1 MCALANSSSYFLKCT
16 PPRRCISQK
25 QISQKCAHTQCVPL
39 PNRPT
44 QVTESSSWVSGFHP
58 PQIHKGGAGNWG
70 KLRECAVGFNQTL
83 SESLFEDRNGKF
95 TIVSR
100 ANSNPQVFR
109 LNLLNFLN
117 AAPHHAPMLRLA
129 TIYKVSHALNFL
141 VKQILFSFSFLFFSL
156 QGGVVWIVVRSPLG
170 EYSGSNFF
178 EMAKLSTRGR

>member
-1 MCALANSSSYFLKCT
+1 MCPCPTDPLKSRRAPAECLVSTLRKYTKWALG
-16 PPRRCISQK
+16 IE
-25 QISQKCAHTQCVPL
+25 
-39 PNRPT
+39 
-44 QVTESSSWVSGFHP
+44 ESGEGGF
-58 PQIHKGGAGNWG
+58 K
-70 KLRECAVGFNQTL
+70 ECAVGFNQTL

-117 AAPHHAPMLRLA
+117 AAPYRAPMLPLA
-129 TIYKVSHALNFL
+129 IIYKVSHALNFL
-141 VKQILFSFSFLFFSL
+141 VKKILFPQFFNFLFFSL

>member
-1 MCALANSSSYFLKCT
+1 MCPCPTDPLKSRRAPAECLVSTLRKYTKWALG
-16 PPRRCISQK
+16 IE
-25 QISQKCAHTQCVPL
+25 
-39 PNRPT
+39 
-44 QVTESSSWVSGFHP
+44 ESGEGGF
-58 PQIHKGGAGNWG
+58 K
-70 KLRECAVGFNQTL
+70 ECAVGFNQTL

-117 AAPHHAPMLRLA
+117 AAPYRAPMLPLA
-129 TIYKVSHALNFL
+129 IIYKVSHALNFL